1 MDRTPKLAW
10 VLAVALAASVPVNCA
25 ANAPQQEQAAQTQD
39 GHETDPS
46 DALASALAAACRGN
60 EGQLAVYFTAD
71 NAAAFRALPKDERA
85 QLVRRFSLADEAGKP
100 LLSSDDHNRTVL
112 RCETPST
119 AVEFRFGDT
128 RLHENL
134 AFIPVTVANGQP
146 AQFGLVRESGGWRI
160 ISLGL
165 VLLDIPQLSHQW
177 AQEDIADRENS
188 IVLALQG
195 LTEAITRYKT
205 AFGKLPDSL
214 AQLGPAPPGQ
224 ISPDQA
230 SMVSKDLADGAAG
243 GYHFQYRVI
252 SSADPKNQT
261 FELAATPDDYGK
273 TGRRSFLQDG
283 AGRIHAADKHGATA
297 TTDDPALETD
307 NADNSH

>member
-1 MDRTPKLAW
+1 MDRGSKLAW
-10 VLAVALAASVPVNCA
+10 ILPAVLAASLPLNCAASVPH
-25 ANAPQQEQAAQTQD
+25 QAQVAQTQD
-39 GHETDPS
+39 GHETNPA
-46 DALASALAAACRGN
+46 DALSSALAAACRGN
-60 EGQLAVYFTAD
+60 EAELTVYFTAD
-71 NAAAFRALPKDERA
+71 NATAFRALPKEERT
-85 QLVRRFSLADEAGKP
+85 QLVRRFSLTDEIGKP

-112 RCETPST
+112 RCETAST
-119 AVEFRFGDT
+119 AVEFRFGDA
-128 RLHENL
+128 RIHENL
-134 AFIPVTVANGQP
+134 AFIPVTVPDGQP

-165 VLLDIPQLSHQW
+165 VLLDIPELSHQW
-177 AQEDIADRENS
+177 AQEDLADRENS
-188 IVLALQG
+188 IVLALLG
-195 LTEAITRYKT
+195 LTEAINRYKT

-214 AQLGPAPPGQ
+214 AQLGPAPKGQ

-252 SSADPKNQT
+252 SSADPKSQT
-261 FELAATPDDYGK
+261 FELAAMPDDYGK

-283 AGRIHAADKHGATA
+283 AGRIHAADKHGAAA